1 MNTFTLILLIVCIL
15 FSFYKIIMR
24 FLRIFIAK
32 KSCDN
37 HVEFTVNQVNNC
49 NLSSPSYDFPNI
61 QSEVDIKIIN
71 SGPDL
76 CDEQDSI
83 EVKQYC
89 KY

>member
-1 MNTFTLILLIVCIL
+1 MNTFTEILLIVCIVFGL
-15 FSFYKIIMR
+15 YKVIMR
-24 FLRIFIAK
+24 LSRFFTAK
-32 KSCDN
+32 KSCVN
-37 HVEFTVNQVNNC
+37 HVEFIDNHVNNC

-76 CDEQDSI
+76 CDEQDNI